1 MTRDPDLDL
10 AIAELRPVF
19 ARMRAEKAKLRYERV
34 RNDLNVQAAVKA
46 YVRDLASEIGLRAER
61 IGLDCDAFMAILAID
76 ANEIKRSKINR
87 KPSARQ
93 MTVALEAE
101 RKGRAEHVR
110 VTEAALARADAD
122 YREALRLD
130 AAARGAC
137 HAYTGYSG

>member
-10 AIAELRPVF
+10 AITELRPVF

-34 RNDLNVQAAVKA
+34 RNDLNVQAAVRA
-46 YVRDLASEIGLRAER
+46 YVRDLASEIGLRADR
-61 IGLDCDAFMAILAID
+61 IGLDCDAFMAILATD

-87 KPSARQ
+87 KPSVRQ

-101 RKGRAEHVR
+101 RMGCAEHVR

-122 YREALRLD
+122 YREAIRLD
-130 AAARGAC
+130 AAARAAC
-137 HAYTGYSG
+137 LAYTGYSN

>member
-10 AIAELRPVF
+10 AITELRPVF

-34 RNDLNVQAAVKA
+34 RNDLNGQAAVTA
-46 YVRDLASEIGLRAER
+46 YVRELLSETGLRADR
-61 IGLDCDAFMAILAID
+61 IGLDYDAFMAILAID
-76 ANEIKRSKINR
+76 ANEIKRPKTNR

-137 HAYTGYSG
+137 NAYTGYAS